1 MSIELIEQE
10 VRRFLSTS
18 DPEVMSFSGR
28 WGVGKTFAWKKLL
41 KAAQED
47 GKIALKHYSYVSLFG
62 VNSLEE
68 LKYSVFE
75 NTVASSDFGV
85 EPSLETLKSNTGA
98 VVNRVGKQSL
108 SFLQQL
114 PKAKSYF

>member
-10 VRRFLSTS
+10 IRRFLSTS

-41 KAAQED
+41 KAAQGD
-47 GKIALKHYSYVSLFG
+47 GKIPLNSYVSLFG

-68 LKYSVFE
+68 LKYSIFE
-75 NTVASSDFGV
+75 NTVASSDVGV

-98 VVNRVGKQSL
+98 VVK
-108 SFLQQL
+108 
-114 PKAKSYF
+114 